1 MAAQPDAEFW
11 RGARVLV
18 TGSTGFKGSWLG
30 FWLNELGA
38 NVHGYALAPETS
50 PNLFDALQLSEHI
63 HQDVADVRDEQ
74 RVARAFEV
82 SKPKVVFHLAA
93 QPLVRESYR
102 QPVSTFATN
111 VLGTAHVLEAVRKTP
126 SVAAVIVVTS
136 DKVYENREWHWG
148 YREDDRLGGRDP
160 YSTSKACAELVT
172 QSYQR
177 SFFAD
182 HRPAV
187 ATVRAGNV
195 IGGGDFAGERLLPDA
210 VRAFTS
216 GRALE
221 IRHPEATRPWQHV
234 IEPVF
239 GYLRLAEKLCADP
252 ARYSGAWNLGPR
264 DTDSISV
271 ARVAT
276 AFAECW
282 GRNAEWRDTG
292 TTPSLHEARQLRLD
306 TSKAS
311 HELGIRGRLGLHET
325 IEWTVSWY
333 RRHADGAG
341 VSDLRGLCREQIASY
356 CERLNAP

>member
-1 MAAQPDAEFW
+1 
-11 RGARVLV
+11 
-18 TGSTGFKGSWLG
+18 
-30 FWLNELGA
+30 
-38 NVHGYALAPETS
+38 
-50 PNLFDALQLSEHI
+50 
-63 HQDVADVRDEQ
+63 
-74 RVARAFEV
+74 
-82 SKPKVVFHLAA
+82 
-93 QPLVRESYR
+93 VRESYR

-182 HRPAV
+182 HRPAL

-195 IGGGDFAGERLLPDA
+195 IGGGDFAAERLLPDA

-264 DTDSISV
+264 DTDSVSV

-292 TTPSLHEARQLRLD
+292 TAPSLHEARQLRLD